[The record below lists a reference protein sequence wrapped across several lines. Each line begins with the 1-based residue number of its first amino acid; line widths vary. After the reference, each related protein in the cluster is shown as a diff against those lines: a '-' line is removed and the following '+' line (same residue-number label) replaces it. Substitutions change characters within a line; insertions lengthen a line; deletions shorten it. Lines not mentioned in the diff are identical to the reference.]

1 MMNDDKQSVNHS
13 SNQSLKQS
21 SNQAISQSVN
31 HKYKA
36 KKEGAEAPSILGV

>member
-1 MMNDDKQSVNHS
+1 MMNDDEQSLNHS
-13 SNQSLKQS
+13 SSQSLKQS
-21 SNQAISQSVN
+21 SNQSVN